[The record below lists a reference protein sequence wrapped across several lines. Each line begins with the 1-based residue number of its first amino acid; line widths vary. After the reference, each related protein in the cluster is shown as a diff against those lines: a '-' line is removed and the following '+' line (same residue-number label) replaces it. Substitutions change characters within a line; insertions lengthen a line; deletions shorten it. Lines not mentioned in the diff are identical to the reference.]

1 MALIQM
7 ALHRPSVQA
16 LGLLYRL
23 ASQGPPEVQIML
35 EPHVEDFVVLAKV
48 SFTLSRAQCYTK
60 CRTLVRLK
68 QAL

>member
-1 MALIQM
+1 MALIRM
-7 ALHRPSVQA
+7 APQRPSVQV

-48 SFTLSRAQCYTK
+48 MTRCMHAHVAFL
-60 CRTLVRLK
+60 
-68 QAL
+68 